1 MVVVKMV
8 FVVMVVM
15 KVVGDG
21 SGGGG
26 GSYWWLAAFLLVV
39 GGVVFPFLAHH
50 DGFELLVVDCA
61 GSVLVNLVDHF
72 VDVSLRHRLV
82 QRQQDLLQHL
92 SIDRT
97 FALLVEDSKSL
108 SDLLL
113 LLCFFGLLGHEDQKL
128 IKVDESRS
136 VAVNLLDALLELIG
150 LELMPQHSHD
160 GTQLGGG
167 DFASSLLVDSLES
180 ILEVCDERVRQLV
193 LGLFVFVTHDD
204 V

>member
-1 MVVVKMV
+1 MVVKMV

-15 KVVGDG
+15 KVVGGSIDGVGDG
-21 SGGGG
+21 SGGGSG
-26 GSYWWLAAFLLVV
+26 YWWLAACLLVV

-97 FALLVEDSKSL
+97 CIEAEIQVK
-108 SDLLL
+108 
-113 LLCFFGLLGHEDQKL
+113 KL
-128 IKVDESRS
+128 
-136 VAVNLLDALLELIG
+136 NL
-150 LELMPQHSHD
+150 
-160 GTQLGGG
+160 
-167 DFASSLLVDSLES
+167 
-180 ILEVCDERVRQLV
+180 
-193 LGLFVFVTHDD
+193 
-204 V
+204 